1 MARGSIYTIINKENG
16 HRYINYT
23 LLALNKEWQNHIE
36 SSKRMSHE
44 LIHRAFRQFG
54 IEKFRIIQLDEC
66 EERFLEER
74 RLHWMYQYYPEYND
88 KLPKKQEPEIIPV
101 PKPVVEKKTTWREI
115 KPEERGS
122 GKYSS
127 IRIMGI
133 LVETGETKEW
143 ENSRMAAIEI
153 TGDVRKSSN
162 ILLSAKKGWIA
173 YGYRWK
179 LLESKT
185 LKKPVKGI
193 HKRNWVEVNY
203 ESISAAIRELGEGSC
218 GTGLI
223 RSLKHPYKYT
233 WKGFLW
239 FYA

>member
-1 MARGSIYTIINKENG
+1 
-16 HRYINYT
+16 
-23 LLALNKEWQNHIE
+23 
-36 SSKRMSHE
+36 
-44 LIHRAFRQFG
+44 
-54 IEKFRIIQLDEC
+54 
-66 EERFLEER
+66 
-74 RLHWMYQYYPEYND
+74 
-88 KLPKKQEPEIIPV
+88 
-101 PKPVVEKKTTWREI
+101 
-115 KPEERGS
+115 
-122 GKYSS
+122 
-127 IRIMGI
+127 
-133 LVETGETKEW
+133 
-143 ENSRMAAIEI
+143 MAAIEI

-179 LLESKT
+179 LLEAKT

-203 ESISAAIRELGEGSC
+203 ESISDAIRELGEGSR

>member
-54 IEKFRIIQLDEC
+54 VDKFRIIQLDEC

-88 KLPKKQEPEIIPV
+88 KLPKKQEPEVIPV
-101 PKPVVEKKTTWREI
+101 PKPVREKKTTWREI

-153 TGDVRKSSN
+153 TGDVRKSSPCFKICKPCLRAERHN
-162 ILLSAKKGWIA
+162 DNKQKSADQNDDWCHFENTSICTVWHNVFFLQPFA
-173 YGYRWK
+173 DFSEK
-179 LLESKT
+179 LHRPVWASLHWSETT
-185 LKKPVKGI
+185 L
-193 HKRNWVEVNY
+193 HK
-203 ESISAAIRELGEGSC
+203 
-218 GTGLI
+218 
-223 RSLKHPYKYT
+223 
-233 WKGFLW
+233 
-239 FYA
+239 

>member
-1 MARGSIYTIINKENG
+1 
-16 HRYINYT
+16 
-23 LLALNKEWQNHIE
+23 
-36 SSKRMSHE
+36 
-44 LIHRAFRQFG
+44 
-54 IEKFRIIQLDEC
+54 
-66 EERFLEER
+66 
-74 RLHWMYQYYPEYND
+74 
-88 KLPKKQEPEIIPV
+88 
-101 PKPVVEKKTTWREI
+101 
-115 KPEERGS
+115 
-122 GKYSS
+122 
-127 IRIMGI
+127 
-133 LVETGETKEW
+133 
-143 ENSRMAAIEI
+143 MAAIEI